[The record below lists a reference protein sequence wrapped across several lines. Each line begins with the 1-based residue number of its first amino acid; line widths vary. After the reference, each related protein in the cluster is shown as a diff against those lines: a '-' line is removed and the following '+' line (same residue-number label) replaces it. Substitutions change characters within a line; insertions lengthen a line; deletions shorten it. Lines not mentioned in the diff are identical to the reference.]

1 MKKLDYVAPL
11 LELLELNVEQGFAV
25 SDPSSFEDP
34 TMKDEQD
41 W

>member
-1 MKKLDYVAPL
+1 MKKLDYVVPM
-11 LELLELNVEQGFAV
+11 LEMLELNVEQGFAV

-34 TMKDEQD
+34 DMKEEQE